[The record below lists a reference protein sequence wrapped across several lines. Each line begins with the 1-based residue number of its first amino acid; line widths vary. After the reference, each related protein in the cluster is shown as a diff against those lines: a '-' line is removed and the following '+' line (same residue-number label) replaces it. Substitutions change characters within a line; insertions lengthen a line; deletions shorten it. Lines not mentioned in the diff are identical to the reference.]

1 MEHKKSKIIG
11 ILLILLCFVVI
22 GVILAENFCSNNNPV
37 SGNYRESNLSITL
50 DRKNQFEYY
59 NAITNTTTTGEYTY
73 QMSEDGEKAYIT
85 LIHNSR
91 WCSYDG
97 AVIYFFEGET
107 WLVPTIDG
115 SEVPARRMVKVS

>member
-1 MEHKKSKIIG
+1 MEKKVGKIVG
-11 ILLILLCFVVI
+11 ILLIVFCVI
-22 GVILAENFCSNNNPV
+22 VIAVIAIENFGGESNRV
-37 SGNYRESNLSITL
+37 CGNYRESNLSISL
-50 DRKNQFEYY
+50 DRKNKFEYSSS
-59 NAITNTTTTGEYTY
+59 ITNTVTKGEYTY
-73 QMSEDGEKAYIT
+73 QLSDDGEKAYVT

-115 SEVPARRMVKVS
+115 REVIARRMVKVS